1 MKIKSLFVGD
11 TDNTFIQFFRYC
23 FVGGFFFFVCFNSY
37 FVNIFIYFVGGFA
50 FVVDFGVMTLLTEVF
65 SVYPVVSSTV
75 SFVAGLLVNYLL
87 STFWIFKNSK
97 IKNRFAEFLA
107 FALIGVI
114 GLGINAAII
123 WLFQNPLAT
132 GLVFGG
138 ESAVVNGE
146 TKYFWLW
153 GIQYYH
159 IGKIVSTVVVFLWN
173 FCGRKFILFDKS
185 KK

>member
-23 FVGGFFFFVCFNSY
+23 
-37 FVNIFIYFVGGFA
+37 FVGGFA

-138 ESAVVNGE
+138 ESAVVTAKQSISG
-146 TKYFWLW
+146 F
-153 GIQYYH
+153 G
-159 IGKIVSTVVVFLWN
+159 VFSITTLA
-173 FCGRKFILFDKS
+173 R
-185 KK
+185 